1 MSRKMNKIQPILL
14 VEDDLVDIMTV
25 KRGFKEVGV
34 LNELLI
40 MNDGEQALEYL
51 NNPAQGLPCV
61 ILLDINMPKMNG
73 LECLKILKQHS
84 VYKSIPVFILSSSRE
99 QQDVDSS
106 FSGGISGYILKPVE
120 FNEFLHSIK
129 VLNSHWTVGS

>member
-1 MSRKMNKIQPILL
+1 MIDIKPILL
-14 VEDDLVDIMTV
+14 AEDDHVDVMTV
-25 KRGFKEVGV
+25 RRAFKQLDV
-34 LNELLI
+34 LNELVVA
-40 MNDGEQALEYL
+40 NNGEEVIRYL
-51 NNPAQGLPCV
+51 DDSKMPLPCL
-61 ILLDINMPKMNG
+61 IILDINMPKMNG

-84 VYKSIPVFILSSSRE
+84 VYKNIPVFILSSSRE

>member
-1 MSRKMNKIQPILL
+1 MIDIKPILL
-14 VEDDLVDIMTV
+14 AEDDHVDVMTV
-25 KRGFKEVGV
+25 RRAFKQLDV
-34 LNELLI
+34 LNELVVA
-40 MNDGEQALEYL
+40 NNGEEVIRYL
-51 NNPAQGLPCV
+51 DDSKMPLPCL
-61 ILLDINMPKMNG
+61 IILDINMPKMNG

-84 VYKSIPVFILSSSRE
+84 VYKNIPVFILSSSRE

-129 VLNSHWTVGS
+129 VLNSHWTVSS

>member
-1 MSRKMNKIQPILL
+1 MNKIKPILL
-14 VEDDLVDIMTV
+14 AEDDHVDIMTV
-25 KRGFKEVGV
+25 RRACKQLNV
-34 LNELLI
+34 LNELVVA
-40 MNDGEQALEYL
+40 NNGEEVICYL
-51 NNPAQGLPCV
+51 DDPKVPLPCL
-61 ILLDINMPKMNG
+61 IILDINMPKMNG

-99 QQDVDSS
+99 QQDIDSS

>member
-1 MSRKMNKIQPILL
+1 MNNIKPILL
-14 VEDDLVDIMTV
+14 AEDDHVDIMTV
-25 KRGFKEVGV
+25 RRACKQLNV
-34 LNELLI
+34 LNELVVA
-40 MNDGEQALEYL
+40 NNGEEVICYL
-51 NNPAQGLPCV
+51 DDPKVPLPCL
-61 ILLDINMPKMNG
+61 IILDINMPKMNG

-129 VLNSHWTVGS
+129 VLNSYWTVGS

>member
-1 MSRKMNKIQPILL
+1 MNNIKPILL
-14 VEDDLVDIMTV
+14 AEDDHVDIMTV
-25 KRGFKEVGV
+25 RRACKQLNV
-34 LNELLI
+34 LNELVVA
-40 MNDGEQALEYL
+40 NNGEEVIRYL
-51 NNPAQGLPCV
+51 DDSKMPLPCL
-61 ILLDINMPKMNG
+61 IILDINMPKMNG

-84 VYKSIPVFILSSSRE
+84 VYKNIPVFILSSSRE

>member
-1 MSRKMNKIQPILL
+1 MNNIKPILL
-14 VEDDLVDIMTV
+14 AEDDHVDIMTV
-25 KRGFKEVGV
+25 RRACKQLNV
-34 LNELLI
+34 LNELVVA
-40 MNDGEQALEYL
+40 NNGEEVICYL
-51 NNPAQGLPCV
+51 NNPKVPLPCL
-61 ILLDINMPKMNG
+61 IILDINMPKMNG